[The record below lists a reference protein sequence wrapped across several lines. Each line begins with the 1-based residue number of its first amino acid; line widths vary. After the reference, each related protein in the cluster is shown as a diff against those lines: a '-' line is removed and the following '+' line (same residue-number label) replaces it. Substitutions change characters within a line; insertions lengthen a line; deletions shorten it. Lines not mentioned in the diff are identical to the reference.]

1 MEIAPLKDWW
11 WLLLTV
17 FGILVALVR
26 NVIKIHE
33 AMEALKRVKE
43 HETQLISIKGQYDN
57 IKKDTE
63 GLKESVGELA
73 ESLKTHIVEQKDD
86 LQSINIAVYAILDIL
101 RKNGGNGEAEAEA
114 AHQELRKHMLKK

>member
-1 MEIAPLKDWW
+1 MEIASLKDWW

-17 FGILVALVR
+17 FGIIAVIIR

-33 AMEALKRVKE
+33 AVEALKRVAE
-43 HETQLISIKGQYDN
+43 HDKQLIAIKGQYDN
-57 IKKDTE
+57 IKEDTE

-114 AHQELRKHMLKK
+114 AHQKLRSHMLKK